1 MPVRQRCLRGGV
13 WHPLNPLECALSG
26 GLSCRTALNLTVLP
40 MPFSRILPAFCL
52 GLALCFLAGCGLWP
66 EKDPDELPENWPEEK
81 LYFAAKDRMASGSC
95 ASAIEYYE
103 KLQARY
109 PFGAYAAQ
117 AQLELAYCQYKSEE
131 PASSLTTLDRFL
143 KLNPTHP
150 HTDYAYYLRGL
161 VNFNLDMG
169 VTARYMPRDPSQR
182 DPGAALQAFNDF
194 SELIRRFPESRYVTD
209 GQLRM
214 RYLRNILAQHE
225 VNVANFYMRRGAFIA
240 AANRSRYVVE
250 NFQQTPA
257 MPEALVLL
265 AKSYKVLELD
275 DLSADA
281 LRVLELNYP
290 NHPGIEEVKRTRVR

>member
-1 MPVRQRCLRGGV
+1 MSEDTRLSKTVTARSMHQIGRRIVLLLPLLCGV
-13 WHPLNPLECALSG
+13 L
-26 GLSCRTALNLTVLP
+26 
-40 MPFSRILPAFCL
+40 
-52 GLALCFLAGCGLWP
+52 LAGCGLWP
-66 EKDPDELPENWPEEK
+66 DKDPDELPENWPEDK
-81 LYFAAKDRMASGSC
+81 LYFAAKDRLSSGSC
-95 ASAIEYYE
+95 SSAIEYYE

-109 PFGAYAAQ
+109 PFGPYAAQ

-131 PASSLTTLDRFL
+131 GASALATIDRFL

-150 HTDYAYYLRGL
+150 HSDYAFYLRGL

-169 VTARYMPRDPSQR
+169 ITARYLPRDPSQR

-194 SELIRRFPESRYVTD
+194 SELIRAHPESRYVTD
-209 GQLRM
+209 AQMRM
-214 RYLRNILAQHE
+214 RHLRNILAQHE
-225 VNVANFYMRRGAFIA
+225 VNVANFYMRRGAFVA
-240 AANRSRYVVE
+240 AANRARYVVE

-265 AKSYKVLELD
+265 SKAYRVLELD

>member
-1 MPVRQRCLRGGV
+1 MPL
-13 WHPLNPLECALSG
+13 
-26 GLSCRTALNLTVLP
+26 
-40 MPFSRILPAFCL
+40 SRIPNLLLLAFL
-52 GLALCFLAGCGLWP
+52 LVAATGCGLWP

-81 LYFAAKDRMASGSC
+81 LYFAAKDRMESGSC
-95 ASAIEYYE
+95 SSAIEYYE

-131 PASSLTTLDRFL
+131 PASALGTVDRFL

-169 VTARYMPRDPSQR
+169 MTARYLPRDPSQR

-194 SELIRRFPESRYVTD
+194 SELIRRFPESKYVTD

-290 NHPGIEEVKRTRVR
+290 NHPGIEEVKRTQVR